1 MSAAAAAETQ
11 LATVSQKDEDQ
22 LIEAMQNSL
31 YPGAK
36 RESIALVLSY
46 CRVNKVDPMT
56 KPVHIVRM
64 KVKTGYDPVKRQNI
78 EEWRDVLMPG
88 IGDYRIKAARSGEYG
103 GKTEPEFGP
112 VVKDKLGGVDVSY
125 PQWCKIT
132 VHRIVQGQPRAF
144 TAKEYWLENYANDG
158 HSDKPNYMWKK
169 RAFGQL
175 AKCTEAQALR
185 MAFPEFSGSQP
196 TAEEMEGKEAF
207 AGQTIDYE
215 EPEVR
220 REQHAPPTGSSGDE
234 RGASAARAGVT
245 YTPPKPG
252 GLTPL
257 GHELQEKRDA
267 AEAERRAKWLAKF
280 RESMAW
286 ADTAEQVEAIVG
298 RESVKNAR
306 ENWPLADRR
315 MIETLIKQTYDRL
328 SGIFSHPNGDPD
340 DWDESPD
347 SPPWPEGQGPN
358 ESDESGR

>member
-1 MSAAAAAETQ
+1 MSAAAETQ
-11 LATVSQKDEDQ
+11 LATVSQKDDDL

-112 VVKDKLGGVDVSY
+112 VIRETLGGAPVSY

-185 MAFPEFSGSQP
+185 MAFPEFSSSQP
-196 TAEEMEGKEAF
+196 TAEEMEGKEF
-207 AGQTIDYE
+207 SGQTIDYE
-215 EPEVR
+215 EPEAR
-220 REQHAPPTGSSGDE
+220 RERPVRAVGPGDDNRSMVPPKAE
-234 RGASAARAGVT
+234 VT
-245 YTPPKPG
+245 YPPPKSG
-252 GLTPL
+252 SLTQF
-257 GHELQEKRDA
+257 GQELMEEKRDA
-267 AEAERRAKWLAKF
+267 ADAERKAKWHAKLRESLDGAETADEAEAILRR
-280 RESMAW
+280 
-286 ADTAEQVEAIVG
+286 T
-298 RESVKNAR
+298 SVKDAR
-306 ENWPLADRR
+306 ENWPLADRKL
-315 MIETLIKQTYDRL
+315 IEDLIKQTYERL
-328 SGIFSHPNGDPD
+328 GGIFSHPNGEA
-340 DWDESPD
+340 DWGESPD
-347 SPPWPEGQGPN
+347 SPPWEQEPN